1 LQQRLKRDKDLWAK
15 DPRIAAKYQID
26 NKLYAGNDLD
36 RGHLVRRLDPTW
48 GPTAARANDDTFFFT
63 NCSPQH
69 ARFNQSLWAE
79 LEDYLL
85 NSADTQGF
93 RASVFTGP
101 VFTPEDPPY
110 RGVRLPA
117 AYWKVAAMVRED
129 GSKLSVTGYVVSQ
142 SDLLSKLEFVYG
154 QFKTYQVAVS
164 AIENLSGLDFGSL
177 GDHDPMRTQETSG
190 ARELITASD
199 IVVS

>member
-1 LQQRLKRDKDLWAK
+1 MPATTSIGDTWSADSIRPGAQ
-15 DPRIAAKYQID
+15 PR
-26 NKLYAGNDLD
+26 
-36 RGHLVRRLDPTW
+36 RG
-48 GPTAARANDDTFFFT
+48 ANDDTFFFT

-85 NSADTQGF
+85 NSADTRGF

-129 GSKLSVTGYVVSQ
+129 GLTR
-142 SDLLSKLEFVYG
+142 
-154 QFKTYQVAVS
+154 
-164 AIENLSGLDFGSL
+164 I
-177 GDHDPMRTQETSG
+177 HRPP
-190 ARELITASD
+190 
-199 IVVS
+199 